1 MLKTATIAVALAA
14 ATLVLPAAAGSWP
27 PTPPRKSTEARKATE
42 KSPPAVRVVKA
53 QQPKSIGG
61 FEYVGGDAGWQLA
74 QHKYEFTNGK
84 LVMSDECD
92 HAIRS
97 AQAPTPS
104 DVESARRLSPGV

>member
-1 MLKTATIAVALAA
+1 MLKTVKLTIALAA

-27 PTPPRKSTEARKATE
+27 PTPPRKAAE
-42 KSPPAVRVVKA
+42 KSPPAVRVVEA
-53 QQPKSIGG
+53 QQPKSIDG

-97 AQAPTPS
+97 AQAPTPAE
-104 DVESARRLSPGV
+104 VESARRLSPGA